1 MTKDKIDQLKFN
13 ASGCRDTTAYK
24 AIKKIRR
31 DERRKLISK
40 LKDIANQYGYRIVST
55 IHLEELD
62 IDEE

>member
-31 DERRKLISK
+31 DERRK
-40 LKDIANQYGYRIVST
+40 
-55 IHLEELD
+55 H
-62 IDEE
+62 